1 MGGRVESGF
10 ELGITCSD
18 TMRKSNRPNLISK
31 DVLRDE
37 GCPWLINCTT
47 QEYLVNVGL
56 NSHFNNF
63 FVDTSYYIQLTYRS
77 VFYLV
82 QLIKLRVIE

>member
-18 TMRKSNRPNLISK
+18 TMRKSNGPNLISK